1 MKKTLLC
8 LLMIPLF
15 ANAKETLGVGEYR
28 YGPDTTK
35 NFACQA
41 AEEKAKEHAITRYVG
56 EQIESIAYE
65 TCQNE
70 SCDMQKNTFN
80 EVKGEIKTI
89 ISTTR
94 RAWYFHDITHMVPLF
109 SAIRFLKSS

>member
-28 YGPDTTK
+28 YGPDTTQ

-56 EQIESIAYE
+56 EQI
-65 TCQNE
+65 
-70 SCDMQKNTFN
+70 
-80 EVKGEIKTI
+80 
-89 ISTTR
+89 
-94 RAWYFHDITHMVPLF
+94 
-109 SAIRFLKSS
+109 